1 MLIHFKG
8 IFPEI
13 STVCLISSLIV
24 VQSVGKGSNHV
35 KALPSMVSNQKKKLC
50 LVNKVDG
57 K

>member
-35 KALPSMVSNQKKKLC
+35 KALPSMVSNQKKKI
-50 LVNKVDG
+50 VFG